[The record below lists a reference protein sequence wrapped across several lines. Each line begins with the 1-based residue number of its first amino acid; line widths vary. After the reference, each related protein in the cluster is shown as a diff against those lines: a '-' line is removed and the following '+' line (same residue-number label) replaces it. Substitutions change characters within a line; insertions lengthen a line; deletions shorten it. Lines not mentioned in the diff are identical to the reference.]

1 MTRHRK
7 QGKAWDDGGIS
18 CAASHL
24 DRERQMDR
32 ASAVVEGHVMK
43 VHRMRKER

>member
-32 ASAVVEGHVMK
+32 ASDGEGHGMK